1 LLKTIEAVYDGKA
14 FLPEEPFD
22 LEANTRVRLVVDTL
36 PLEEESHLSFLDV
49 AAGLHLDGPPD
60 WSVRCT
66 IAASDL

>member
-1 LLKTIEAVYDGKA
+1 MLKTIEAVYDGKA
-14 FLPEEPFD
+14 FFPEEPFD